1 MASTSDRTN
10 CAICNK
16 EKITYLCQGCSQRF
30 CLDDLPKHRQNLSQ
44 EFDQIQNDHNQ
55 FRQNLNDQKLTVT
68 EHSLI
73 KQIDQWEKESIDEIR
88 QTAQQCREQFIKY
101 SNEVY
106 HHIEQEL
113 NKFTEKMEG
122 IRQENEFNELDLNA
136 LTEILD
142 DLQEEYHQPSNVS
155 IQQQSI
161 SLINDISLLIPLET
175 GKTLH

>member
-1 MASTSDRTN
+1 MASLSNRTI

-55 FRQNLNDQKLTVT
+55 FRQNLNDQKLILI

-73 KQIDQWEKESIDEIR
+73 KQIDQWEKESIDKIR
-88 QTAQQCREQFIKY
+88 QTAQQCRAQFIKY
-101 SNEVY
+101 SNEIY
-106 HHIEQEL
+106 LHIEQEL
-113 NKFTEKMEG
+113 NNLKQQMEE
-122 IRQENEFNELDLNA
+122 IRQENEFNELDLND
-136 LTEILD
+136 LTEALD
-142 DLQEEYHQPSNVS
+142 DLQEECHQPTNIS

-161 SLINDISLLIPLET
+161 SLINDISLLIPWQK
-175 GKTLH
+175 GKGVY